1 MPHAGFKPG
10 SLSDSLLEFENSAL
24 NCSATAAG
32 YGTCVNCVVSRK
44 TEFCKETRLKT
55 AAVHIRVFPT
65 LSFWNGS
72 HAIPL
77 QRVFTI

>member
-10 SLSDSLLEFENSAL
+10 FLSDSLLEFENSAL
-24 NCSATAAG
+24 NRSATTAG
-32 YGTCVNCVVSRK
+32 YGNCVNCVVSRK
-44 TEFCKETRLKT
+44 TEFCKETRLKSGP
-55 AAVHIRVFPT
+55 VHIPVSPA

-77 QRVFTI
+77 